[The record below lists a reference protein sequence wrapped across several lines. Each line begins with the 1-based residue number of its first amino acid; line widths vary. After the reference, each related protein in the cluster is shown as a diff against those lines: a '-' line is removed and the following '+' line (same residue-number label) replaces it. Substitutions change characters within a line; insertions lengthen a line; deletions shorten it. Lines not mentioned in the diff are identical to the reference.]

1 MVLQVLFLMF
11 SSRSIEPS
19 IRQQLFL
26 RSKEKMQLRLS
37 TTVLSLCLATL
48 TANPVCWSQQAEAP
62 EPSPGE
68 VIEAE
73 SCLVQYISKVKL
85 AARSEG
91 VLTELHFEEGD
102 TVKMG
107 QLIAVIDDTAAAL
120 AVALKLAEEK
130 EAVMNAANEV
140 NLEDALNAEE
150 LASAESEAYKDLRKE
165 GAIPYWEM
173 EKKRLEAKRAQ
184 LRIDL
189 AVMQKKIAEVQMIAK
204 RSERQ
209 LAEFELSQRQVK
221 TPSTGFIEA
230 RYAQLGEWLQPG
242 SPIATLIQ
250 MDRLRVEGDIDA
262 LSFRSRVRQGT
273 PVKVVIEN
281 DSDPSKAIKIDGKL
295 GYVSM
300 EIDLNNRHRV
310 WVEIQNQPIIDEAT
324 GKVIDWQ
331 IKPGMRASIK
341 IPQGS

>member
-73 SCLVQYISKVKL
+73 NCLVQYISKVKL

-281 DSDPSKAIKIDGKL
+281 DSDPSKAIKMDGKL
-295 GYVSM
+295 SYVSM

>member
-1 MVLQVLFLMF
+1 
-11 SSRSIEPS
+11 
-19 IRQQLFL
+19 
-26 RSKEKMQLRLS
+26 MQLRLS

-73 SCLVQYISKVKL
+73 NCLVQYISKVKL

-230 RYAQLGEWLQPG
+230 RYAQSGEWLQPG

-281 DSDPSKAIKIDGKL
+281 DSDPSKGIKIDGKL